1 MEKNEQLDSLVGLV
15 EGFTQHGTPLQALF
29 GDKMELGVILLTC
42 AMISNENLAASMEID
57 EQVDSAIH
65 FYNIIQERIGFYRGN
80 QAQSLEKL
88 LW

>member
-1 MEKNEQLDSLVGLV
+1 MSNDKLDNISKLL
-15 EGFTQHGTPLQALF
+15 EGFTQNGTPLQALF

-57 EQVDSAIH
+57 EQVDAAIN
-65 FYNIIQERIGFYRGN
+65 FYNIIQDRIGYYRAN
-80 QAQSLEKL
+80 QAHSLEKL